1 MGRRLT
7 HFRDR
12 DLAATLGGF
21 CLAPLW
27 CQRRLGIHLS
37 PQEELAFIAAWRH
50 IGYYLGIKPD
60 LLTRFYGTTNTTTAT
75 RSHRFFACVAFHLFR
90 PEVPKD
96 PFSTPTYTILHA
108 VAHRPPQDRST
119 LYHCELSRFL
129 LGPGLADQLAVP
141 RGALKDLYGVQQYA
155 WTTWA
160 STQFGRYYRT
170 GWEMKRQALFRRI
183 ITLIVAWQ
191 LGERRSR
198 FAIKDEKDY
207 EKKISELKY
216 EEAGE
221 PAGLKMGIEVGKEV
235 RRQARYLF
243 IEMGCVIAGLGAACA
258 FALWQTVKFAG
269 KMA

>member
-1 MGRRLT
+1 
-7 HFRDR
+7 
-12 DLAATLGGF
+12 
-21 CLAPLW
+21 
-27 CQRRLGIHLS
+27 
-37 PQEELAFIAAWRH
+37 
-50 IGYYLGIKPD
+50 
-60 LLTRFYGTTNTTTAT
+60 
-75 RSHRFFACVAFHLFR
+75 
-90 PEVPKD
+90 
-96 PFSTPTYTILHA
+96 
-108 VAHRPPQDRST
+108 
-119 LYHCELSRFL
+119 
-129 LGPGLADQLAVP
+129 
-141 RGALKDLYGVQQYA
+141 
-155 WTTWA
+155 
-160 STQFGRYYRT
+160 
-170 GWEMKRQALFRRI
+170 MKRQALFRRI

>member
-1 MGRRLT
+1 MQYAF
-7 HFRDR
+7 HR

-27 CQRRLGIHLS
+27 CQRRMGVKLT
-37 PQEELAFIAAWRH
+37 PREELAFIAAWRH

-90 PEVPKD
+90 PEIPKD
-96 PFSTPTYTILHA
+96 PYATPTYTILHA
-108 VAHRPPQDRST
+108 VAHRPPQDRT
-119 LYHCELSRFL
+119 TGYHCDLSRFL

-141 RGALKDLYGVQQYA
+141 RGDFKDWIGVQQFA

-160 STQFGRYYRT
+160 SSIFGRYYRK

-198 FAIKDEKDY
+198 FARKEEEDY
-207 EKKISELKY
+207 EKKISELDSD
-216 EEAGE
+216 EAGE
-221 PAGLKMGIEVGKEV
+221 PAGFEMGIKVGKEV
-235 RRQARYLF
+235 RGQARYLF
-243 IEMGCVIAGLGAACA
+243 AEMGCVIAGLGAVCA
-258 FALWQTVKFAG
+258 VALWRTFTLARG
-269 KMA
+269 LL

>member
-1 MGRRLT
+1 MVYIVS
-7 HFRDR
+7 R

-27 CQRRLGIHLS
+27 CQRRLGIKLS
-37 PQEELAFIAAWRH
+37 PQEELAFIATWRH
-50 IGYYLGIKPD
+50 VGYYLGIKPD
-60 LLTRFYGTTNTTTAT
+60 LLTRFYGTANTDTPTK
-75 RSHRFFACVAFHLFR
+75 SHRFFACVAFHLFR
-90 PEVPKD
+90 PEIPKD
-96 PFSTPTYTILHA
+96 PFDTPTYTILHA

-129 LGPGLADQLAVP
+129 LGQGLADQLAVP
-141 RGALKDLYGVQQYA
+141 RGLWKDYLGVQQYA

-160 STQFGRYYRT
+160 STHFGRYYRP
-170 GWEMKRQALFRRI
+170 GWDRKRQALFRRI

-191 LGERRSR
+191 LGDRRSR

-216 EEAGE
+216 DEAGE
-221 PAGLKMGIEVGKEV
+221 PPGIKMGIEVGKEV
-235 RRQARYLF
+235 RRHARILF

-258 FALWQTVKFAG
+258 SAVWQSISLARSYV
-269 KMA
+269 